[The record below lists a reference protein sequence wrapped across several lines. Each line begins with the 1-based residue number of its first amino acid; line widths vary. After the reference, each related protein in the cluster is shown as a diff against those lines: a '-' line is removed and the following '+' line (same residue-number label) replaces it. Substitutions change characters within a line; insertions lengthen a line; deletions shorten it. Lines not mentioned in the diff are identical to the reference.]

1 MPSQF
6 QLLVDGVDYFAAWSN
21 ATASDPYVI
30 PESISIT
37 MDADGAGGSAEFEVV
52 QEQTPVA
59 GPWFQTVSDAATV
72 KLMDTSIHKFTI
84 GSLVRAANVVTLTTT
99 SAHNLAVDETIVVS
113 GITTAGFAGT
123 FTVGTVTSSTALTY
137 AHTGTAGTATLGAT
151 PLVVGDQALF
161 TGFIGSI
168 DARLGP
174 AGTGSLARV
183 SCKNATDILD
193 RIVLYKGKGTLAG
206 AKNSVVATINLGRNK
221 TDKVMIQ
228 TILSTYVTPR
238 LGAGVSNVFLPSK
251 YGKITSTT
259 TINPT
264 KADGNVEIQ
273 VGTLR
278 SALDTILEL
287 AQARDGKAR
296 RYFIDS
302 NRRLVWGFASAA
314 KAGVG
319 YANAPFRIITSGIDN
334 PTGGT
339 ATPSTYNP
347 RDLQVSYDHD
357 SSRKRVFILAADST
371 SDKDTAPD
379 PYVRTYNQTYA
390 ITSLIRNT
398 NVVTM
403 TMTDA
408 PGLDVGDSFIVSGV
422 TTAAFNGTFTV
433 GTATSSTVFTY
444 NQTAANAT
452 ATVGTGVI
460 SLPSASGMV
469 TDGILNAATIRVAK
483 RTDQLSNYSRAYFT
497 ERFRPLQSINFT
509 VRGRGTA
516 FGQTYGYSGG
526 TVQTGTATYGYV
538 DRWEPGQFCSITAS
552 DLGLSG
558 LYRIEEVSI
567 GFESKSFQVK
577 YTITCA
583 KRRTGTLSQLI
594 VSK

>member
-6 QLLVDGVDYFAAWSN
+6 QLLVDGVDYFAAWEN
-21 ATASDPYVI
+21 ATTSDPYVV
-30 PESISIT
+30 PDTISLT
-37 MDADGAGGSAEFEVV
+37 MDADGAGGSAEFEVT
-52 QEQTPVA
+52 QETTPVA

-72 KLMDTSIHKFTI
+72 KLIDTSIHKFTI
-84 GSLVRAANVVTLTTT
+84 GSLVRSTNVVTLTTT
-99 SAHNLAVDETIVVS
+99 TAHNLAVDETIIVS
-113 GITTAGFAGT
+113 GITTAGYAGT
-123 FTVGTVTSSTALTY
+123 YTVGTVTSSTALTY
-137 AHTGTAGTATLGAT
+137 AQTAANGTATLGAT

-161 TGFIGSI
+161 AGFIGSI
-168 DARLGP
+168 DARIGG
-174 AGTGSLARV
+174 AGTGSVARV

-206 AKNSVVATINLGRNK
+206 AKNAVVATINLGRNK
-221 TDKVMIQ
+221 TDKAMIQ
-228 TILSTYVTPR
+228 TLLSTYVNPR
-238 LGAGVSNVFLPSK
+238 LGSGVSNIFLPTK
-251 YGKITSTT
+251 YGKITSTA

-264 KADGNVEIQ
+264 AADGNVEIQ

-302 NRRLVWGFASAA
+302 NRRLVYGYASAA
-314 KAGVG
+314 KAGVS
-319 YANAPFRIITSGIDN
+319 YATAPFQIVTSGIDN

-339 ATPSTYNP
+339 ATVSTYNP
-347 RDLQVSYDHD
+347 RELQVSYDHD

-371 SDKDTAPD
+371 ADKDTSPD

-390 ITSLIRNT
+390 IASLVRNT

-408 PGLDVGDSFIVSGV
+408 PGLDTGDTFIVSAV

-433 GTATSSTVFTY
+433 GTVTSSTAFTY
-444 NQTAANAT
+444 AQTAANAT
-452 ATVGTGVI
+452 ATVGTGVV

-469 TDGILNAATIRVAK
+469 TDGILNAATIRVTK
-483 RTDQLSNYSRAYFT
+483 RTDQLSNFSRAYFT
-497 ERFRPLQSINFT
+497 ERFRPLQSIQFT

-526 TVQTGTATYGYV
+526 TVQTGASTYGYV

-558 LYRIEEVSI
+558 LYRIEELTI

-577 YTITCA
+577 YTVTCA

>member
-1 MPSQF
+1 
-6 QLLVDGVDYFAAWSN
+6 
-21 ATASDPYVI
+21 
-30 PESISIT
+30 
-37 MDADGAGGSAEFEVV
+37 
-52 QEQTPVA
+52 
-59 GPWFQTVSDAATV
+59 
-72 KLMDTSIHKFTI
+72 
-84 GSLVRAANVVTLTTT
+84 
-99 SAHNLAVDETIVVS
+99 
-113 GITTAGFAGT
+113 
-123 FTVGTVTSSTALTY
+123 
-137 AHTGTAGTATLGAT
+137 
-151 PLVVGDQALF
+151 
-161 TGFIGSI
+161 
-168 DARLGP
+168 
-174 AGTGSLARV
+174 
-183 SCKNATDILD
+183 
-193 RIVLYKGKGTLAG
+193 
-206 AKNSVVATINLGRNK
+206 
-221 TDKVMIQ
+221 
-228 TILSTYVTPR
+228 
-238 LGAGVSNVFLPSK
+238 
-251 YGKITSTT
+251 
-259 TINPT
+259 
-264 KADGNVEIQ
+264 
-273 VGTLR
+273 
-278 SALDTILEL
+278 
-287 AQARDGKAR
+287 
-296 RYFIDS
+296 
-302 NRRLVWGFASAA
+302 
-314 KAGVG
+314 
-319 YANAPFRIITSGIDN
+319 
-334 PTGGT
+334 
-339 ATPSTYNP
+339 
-347 RDLQVSYDHD
+347 
-357 SSRKRVFILAADST
+357 
-371 SDKDTAPD
+371 
-379 PYVRTYNQTYA
+379 
-390 ITSLIRNT
+390 
-398 NVVTM
+398 M